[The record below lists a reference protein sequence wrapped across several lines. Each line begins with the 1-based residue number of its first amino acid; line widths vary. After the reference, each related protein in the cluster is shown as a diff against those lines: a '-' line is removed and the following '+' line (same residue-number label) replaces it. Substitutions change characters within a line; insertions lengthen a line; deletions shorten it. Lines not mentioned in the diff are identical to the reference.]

1 MSRSWSLCQSEIPC
15 SKEYGGSSG
24 HRTSRTQLRSDW
36 MIISFSFT
44 SELHGEITD
53 NVDKG
58 DDSTT
63 SRRFSFGLGL
73 FEVTEILFPGQVLQD
88 DQMLEE
94 RESNLPIEKS
104 EKSGQNKKTREAIW
118 SPFFPRN

>member
-15 SKEYGGSSG
+15 SKEYAGSEG
-24 HRTSRTQLRSDW
+24 RRTSRTPLRSDW
-36 MIISFSFT
+36 MIIGFSFT

-58 DDSTT
+58 VDAKT

-73 FEVTEILFPGQVLQD
+73 FEVTEILFPGHV
-88 DQMLEE
+88 
-94 RESNLPIEKS
+94 
-104 EKSGQNKKTREAIW
+104 TR
-118 SPFFPRN
+118 